1 MRRVCRLLKELL
13 YDQQHTLSLGRCLAV
28 WFAGIFSVYLSIP
41 LVLVAYAINHQDF
54 TSVAGFLKE
63 LMAPVA
69 ALAGGSFLASLAPYV
84 ITKVWTGGG
93 TSGAQIDAEQPI
105 QLPVTVATESD
116 EVHA

>member
-13 YDQQHTLSLGRCLAV
+13 YDSRHTLSLGRCLAV
-28 WFAGIFSVYLSIP
+28 WFAGIFSIYLLIP
-41 LVLVAYAINHQDF
+41 LVLVAYAIHNNDF
-54 TSVAGFLKE
+54 TSVAAFLKE

-93 TSGAQIDAEQPI
+93 VSSAAQLDAQPI
-105 QLPVTVATESD
+105 PLPAPINEG
-116 EVHA
+116 HA